1 MNFEQINGTTFKTR
15 FSGLDDMGKVA
26 MEGISF
32 FNNTFDVLVKE
43 ANCEWDEH
51 KVTFILREESYSAE
65 DVEVRLRGSKNSVEW
80 QERGYKILWK
90 KANTAESYHTASS
103 VEELKRQYK
112 NSVAC
117 MCNHKEGKYEIESII
132 AT

>member
-1 MNFEQINGTTFKTR
+1 MNFEQINKTTFKTH

-51 KVTFILREESYSAE
+51 KITFVLREESYSAE
-65 DVEVRLRGSKNSVEW
+65 NVEIRIRGSKNSVEW
-80 QERGYKILWK
+80 IDRTFKISWK
-90 KANTAESYHTASS
+90 KTVTAESFHTANS
-103 VEELKRQYK
+103 EQELREQYK
-112 NSVAC
+112 DSVAC
-117 MCNHKEGKYEIESII
+117 VCNREDGEFEIDKITS
-132 AT
+132 T